1 MSNKKQVKKETPI
14 LLGIP
19 DGGIEL
25 DNDAYI
31 TKLGGLPILV
41 GSSATSFRK
50 SMQVSYLWRQHVLG
64 ISKLCSIA

>member
-19 DGGIEL
+19 DGEIEL

-31 TKLGGLPILV
+31 TKLGGLPVWSILLLV
-41 GSSATSFRK
+41 QAFCLLTWLQIDLVRS
-50 SMQVSYLWRQHVLG
+50 
-64 ISKLCSIA
+64 